1 MNYKSLFEIV
11 NADENILWN
20 ILSKVEKIVFVAL
33 TFKLLSSLN
42 SRLLVDVKNE
52 CSKVGKKEGKYS
64 KPTSEIVKN
73 ILLSGVWK
81 MIW

>member
-42 SRLLVDVKNE
+42 SRLLVCRRLKRMLE
-52 CSKVGKKEGKYS
+52 SWKERRK
-64 KPTSEIVKN
+64 
-73 ILLSGVWK
+73 ILEAYLTK
-81 MIW
+81 

>member
-42 SRLLVDVKNE
+42 SRLLVCRRLKRMLE
-52 CSKVGKKEGKYS
+52 SWKERRK
-64 KPTSEIVKN
+64 
-73 ILLSGVWK
+73 ILEAYKRNS
-81 MIW
+81 